1 MANRRGERFWGQK
14 NLLSDLSRSKLSAAT
29 CSGCQL
35 RVAEPPT
42 RTSGARSNRQSLYGR
57 PPPLS
62 TPALANVS
70 LQPRRTRDGGRPPQR
85 VAARAEYGSV
95 TFFAGHLAFR
105 TEIIALLISSDLSN
119 TIIQGRQPS
128 RPDACLIL
136 APGARFVSSREVP

>member
-1 MANRRGERFWGQK
+1 MANRRSERFWGQK
-14 NLLSDLSRSKLSAAT
+14 NLLSDLSGSKLSAAT

-35 RVAEPPT
+35 RVAEAVNSNQRGTLKPT
-42 RTSGARSNRQSLYGR
+42 VTIRSAAASVN
-57 PPPLS
+57 
-62 TPALANVS
+62 PALANVF